1 VANQRDVW
9 VFSEKPGLLF
19 ELIGGTQAIIGQFG
33 GQVVAL
39 VLGLRSDAEQA
50 IVRGA
55 DKVFWLGEQKPGT
68 LVDDYVPTIM
78 QMVDENKPSA
88 LFVGSTKLGRVVAGR
103 LAAHLN
109 ATVLTEIKELQFENG
124 SLQARHMIFGGGAV
138 RVDHPLSEVIIA
150 TAGSGVFAACPPEAG
165 RSGEI
170 VEVHFIEPTW
180 HVTLRG
186 RKPKPKATVNL
197 NAARKIVCAG
207 RGIANKEDLGMVSEL
222 AQLLGAE
229 VGCSRPLAEG
239 LDWLPRER
247 YIGVSGAMIKP
258 DLYLGVGVSGQVQH
272 TVGMSD
278 SRVVVTI
285 NKDDQAPIFA
295 HTDYGIVGDLYKVV
309 PALIEALK
317 TRK

>member
-1 VANQRDVW
+1 MANHTDVW

-19 ELIGGTQAIIGQFG
+19 ELIGGAQSIAGQFG
-33 GQVVAL
+33 GLVAAL
-39 VLGLRSDAEQA
+39 VLGSRSDAEQA
-50 IVRGA
+50 IARGA
-55 DKVFWLGEQKPGT
+55 GKVFWLGEQAPGT
-68 LVDDYVPTIM
+68 LVDDYAPTM
-78 QMVDENKPSA
+78 MHLLDENKPSA
-88 LFVGSTKLGRVVAGR
+88 VLVGSTKLGRAVAGR
-103 LAAHLN
+103 MAAHLN
-109 ATVLTEIKELQFENG
+109 ATVLTEIKELAFENG

-138 RVDHPLSEVIIA
+138 RVDRPLSEVVLA
-150 TAGSGVFAACPPEAG
+150 TAGSGVFTACPAETG

-170 VEVHFIEPTW
+170 IEVDFVEPAW
-180 HVTLRG
+180 RVTLRE

-197 NAARKIVCAG
+197 NAARKVVCAG
-207 RGIANKEDLGMVSEL
+207 RGIVNKEDLGMVSEL

-272 TVGMSD
+272 TVGMTD

-295 HTDYGIVGDLYKVV
+295 HTDYGIVGDLYAVV

-317 TRK
+317 SRQ